1 MTEKTVYVSLP
12 VSVAVDAVQLRLQ
25 VLADELSQL
34 NQSPEA
40 PRSSELEEVYTE
52 LISLAHVMK
61 EIEKKENLV

>member
-1 MTEKTVYVSLP
+1 MTTEKTVFVSLP

-40 PRSSELEEVYTE
+40 PRSSELEEVYNE
-52 LISLAHVMK
+52 LYNLAYVMK
-61 EIEKKENLV
+61 TIEQQENK

>member
-12 VSVAVDAVQLRLQ
+12 VSAIVDAVQLRLQ

-40 PRSSELEEVYTE
+40 PRSSELESVYNE
-52 LISLAHVMK
+52 LYNLAYVMK
-61 EIEKKENLV
+61 TVEQQENK

>member
-12 VSVAVDAVQLRLQ
+12 ISVAVDAVQLRLQ

-40 PRSSELEEVYTE
+40 PRSSELESIYKE
-52 LISLAHVMK
+52 LINLAQIMK
-61 EIEKKENLV
+61 DVETKENE